1 MYAVGVQPPNVPIT
15 CLLNISFLALEM
27 LEDNSPCCIYR
38 GFLKYTCSL
47 RCSFR
52 CSLIMPTGF
61 TGLLLVRYAVVT
73 TSNGYLVAYDVPIY
87 QVNVKEGVWSSRHF
101 RFSSR
106 HCI

>member
-1 MYAVGVQPPNVPIT
+1 
-15 CLLNISFLALEM
+15 
-27 LEDNSPCCIYR
+27 
-38 GFLKYTCSL
+38 
-47 RCSFR
+47 
-52 CSLIMPTGF
+52 MPTGF